1 VLLLLLLLA
10 LPCGV
15 LGMLALADWLWV
27 SFPAAEDALPAE
39 LGAAGEATLLLLP
52 LE

>member
-1 VLLLLLLLA
+1 
-10 LPCGV
+10 
-15 LGMLALADWLWV
+15 MLALADWLWV